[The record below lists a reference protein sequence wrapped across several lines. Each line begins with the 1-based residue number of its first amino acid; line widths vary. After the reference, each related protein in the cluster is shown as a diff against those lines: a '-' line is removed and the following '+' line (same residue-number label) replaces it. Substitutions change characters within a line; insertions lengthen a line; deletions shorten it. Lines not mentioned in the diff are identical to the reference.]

1 LAAER
6 SLATRAVRGFLWNG
20 SASFIQLGTLLLLYW
35 LLPDIRDMGVFEFAR
50 ILIMFLALV
59 GNLGLSQALVQRRDI
74 GDDHFHTVFWT
85 NLVWGL
91 FLTALIFVGAPF
103 FAALSR
109 SEQPEEFTYVLRVLC
124 LLLPLAS
131 VSGIFRARLQRDLDF
146 AALALSEVVS
156 VLSFGVIVV
165 PLVLVA
171 PDLGVMIPVT
181 GALFREFGLLVS
193 LCRSA
198 RWRPKF
204 RFCFPA
210 LRQLLRFA
218 LNFTGSQAVAY
229 VNTNIASLFIFP
241 VLGPVS
247 QGYYSLAVTVTLTP
261 LVRLSTT
268 INRVSFPTFST
279 IQDDTSLLRR
289 GYLHSVQGLVLL
301 MGPPL
306 AGLFVFAPEL
316 LAFLDKTPA
325 LTVLRLLA
333 VATLL
338 KVVGTMVGSMFMA
351 RGRTDWSFYW
361 SIFSL
366 IVLIPSMYFAL
377 PYGIEGVTF
386 VIAASSLLFLL
397 LSQALANRLI
407 SLSLPSY
414 LAALIRPTLVI
425 LVFFAALSALHPLL
439 PGPPLFVLLQAA
451 VLGSIIYILSLRL
464 LAWRLCQEYWRS
476 LRGQSSPPS

>member
-1 LAAER
+1 MAAEL

-35 LLPDIRDMGVFEFAR
+35 LLDIDKMGRFEFGR

-74 GDDHFHTVFWT
+74 DDDHFYTVFWI
-85 NLVWGL
+85 NLAWGL
-91 FLTALIFVGAPF
+91 CLTALVFAGAPT
-103 FAALSR
+103 FATLSG
-109 SEQPEEFTYVLRVLC
+109 SEQPGEFTLVLRILC

-131 VSGIFRARLQRDLDF
+131 ISGVFRARLQRDLDF
-146 AALALSEVVS
+146 TAVALSEVIS
-156 VLSFGVIVV
+156 VLSFGIVGV
-165 PLVLVA
+165 PLVLLA

-181 GALFREFGLLVS
+181 GALFRELGLLVS

-198 RWRPKF
+198 RWRPRF

-229 VNTNIASLFIFP
+229 VNTNIASFFIFP
-241 VLGPVS
+241 LLKEAAM
-247 QGYYSLAVTVTLTP
+247 GYYSLAVTVTLTP

-279 IQDDTSLLRR
+279 IQDDASLLRR
-289 GYLHSVQGLVLL
+289 GYLRSVQGLVLL

-316 LAFLDKTPA
+316 LAFMDRSPA

-338 KVVGTMVGSMFMA
+338 KVTGTMVGSMFMA

-366 IVLIPSMYFAL
+366 VVLIPSMYFAV
-377 PYGIEGVTF
+377 PYDVEGIAA

-407 SLSLPSY
+407 SLSFPSY
-414 LAALIRPTLVI
+414 LAALIRPALVI
-425 LVFFAALSALHPLL
+425 LLLFTTLFILRPLL
-439 PGPPLFVLLQAA
+439 PGSPLFVLLQAA
-451 VLGSIIYILSLRL
+451 VLGSVIYILSLRL
-464 LAWRLCQEYWRS
+464 IAWNLCREYWRS
-476 LRGQSSPPS
+476 LRGQTSASS